1 MKNFSDIR
9 NNVNIEQTKEIEE
22 SIESLYRT
30 LDLYEDDC
38 IKQRLQEMIDDL
50 KVISDYEQVINESI
64 QTEEYENY
72 SENLL
77 TGIVNSIRE
86 GTETA
91 VTLASGE
98 VVEINPEIAKIISQT
113 YDSLNEENAETMI
126 DSMCL
131 SLDEF
136 DAILEFAEQQYNEG
150 K

>member
-9 NNVNIEQTKEIEE
+9 NNVNVEQTKEIEE

-30 LDLYEDDC
+30 LELYEDDC

-98 VVEINPEIAKIISQT
+98 VVEINPEIAKIISHT

>member
-50 KVISDYEQVINESI
+50 KVISDYEQVINESM

>member
-50 KVISDYEQVINESI
+50 KVIYDYEQVINESM